1 MRSKVITEEKVI
13 YQILL
18 ESKLLSEEQLQR
30 LMADVGEKGGGIGQH
45 LQQLGY
51 MDEKQYIS
59 FLIKECGYHY
69 LSPEQVELDP
79 DALKQIPPEVVQ
91 RLHIIPLRK
100 AKDTLA
106 VAMCDPFNKQV
117 LGELEK
123 VTTYSILPI
132 VSRQQEIQ
140 QLIAHYDEFCADRIK
155 PQAPGLVNC
164 EGLPLV
170 KRFVFDSFVVGK
182 GNEFPYAMASAV
194 AKAPGESYNPLFLYS
209 DVGLGKT
216 HLLNAIGNQLKN
228 QSPPVK
234 MMYITCEYF
243 NSQVV
248 GAIKDNIIDLFRSTF
263 KTFDMLLIDDIE
275 FLKDRNKTQE
285 EFFHLFNSM
294 VQAGKQVVVTSDR
307 PPSEL
312 SVLEKRLRSRFMGG
326 TIANIDPPDLE
337 TKTAILRKKNT
348 EMPVPTDVYHLL
360 ASRIDGSVRE
370 LEGSLNTLLSL
381 NRFTGEDINI
391 DNAEKVLREMGY

>member
-1 MRSKVITEEKVI
+1 MITEEKVL
-13 YQILL
+13 YQALL
-18 ESKLLSEEQLQR
+18 ESKLLSEEQLQK
-30 LMADVGEKGGGIGQH
+30 LTSDVEAKGEGIGQH

-51 MDEKQYIS
+51 MEEKRYIS
-59 FLIKECGYHY
+59 FLIKECGYHF
-69 LSPEQVELDP
+69 LSLNQVEIDP
-79 DALKQIPPEVVQ
+79 DAIKQIPSEVAR
-91 RLHIIPLRK
+91 RLQVIPLRK
-100 AKDTLA
+100 ARDTLA

-117 LGELEK
+117 LAELGK
-123 VTTYSILPI
+123 VTAYTILPI
-132 VSRQQEIQ
+132 VSRHEEIIQ
-140 QLIAHYDEFCADRIK
+140 FLKRYDELCASRSKSQVSGI
-155 PQAPGLVNC
+155 LSY

-170 KRFVFDSFVVGK
+170 RRFVFDSFVVGK

-194 AKAPGESYNPLFLYS
+194 AKSPGESYNPLFLYS

-216 HLLNAIGNQLKN
+216 HLLNAIGNQMKN

-234 MMYITCEYF
+234 MMYVTCEYF

-263 KTFDMLLIDDIE
+263 KTLDILLIDDIE
-275 FLKDRNKTQE
+275 FLKDRDKTQE

-307 PPSEL
+307 SPSEL

-326 TIANIDPPDLE
+326 TVANIDPPDLE
-337 TKTAILRKKNT
+337 TRTAILHKKNT
-348 EMPVPTDVYHLL
+348 ETAVPTEVYHLL
-360 ASRIDGSVRE
+360 ASRIQESVRE
-370 LEGSLNTLLSL
+370 LEGALNTLLSL

-391 DNAEKVLREMGY
+391 DNAEKVLHEMGY